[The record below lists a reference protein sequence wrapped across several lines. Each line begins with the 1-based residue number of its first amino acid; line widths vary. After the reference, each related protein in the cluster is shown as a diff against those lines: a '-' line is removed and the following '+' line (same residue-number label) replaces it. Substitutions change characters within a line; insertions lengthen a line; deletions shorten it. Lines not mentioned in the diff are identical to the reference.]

1 MELRNSSLTEV
12 TKGGYPLRGITCA
25 RVKVSNENYE
35 QIQAANRKIRRNTRC
50 MHECCLSNL
59 LNNAVS
65 STYRHCP
72 RWPGLPRLPRLPV
85 HRSHSIAASTLVAA
99 ILAEGTGIVS
109 GQTGKPSRS
118 ERHDGIL
125 LGLRDA
131 ALTNSRQCNLF
142 HVVKDLRNL
151 LPRLAEAVGFHGM

>member
-12 TKGGYPLRGITCA
+12 TKGGYPLRGIVCA
-25 RVKVSNENYE
+25 RVKVLNENYE

-72 RWPGLPRLPRLPV
+72 RMART
-85 HRSHSIAASTLVAA
+85 ASTASTASTACSPVALYCGVDTSGGYLSGGQGYRFRTNRKA
-99 ILAEGTGIVS
+99 IT
-109 GQTGKPSRS
+109 SRS

-131 ALTNSRQCNLF
+131 R
-142 HVVKDLRNL
+142 H
-151 LPRLAEAVGFHGM
+151 